1 MTINAWKD
9 KESELLW
16 ALDDDVLASR
26 VPANHVVVLWALEEA
41 GRGEGG
47 VEREKAGR
55 TRRAL

>member
-1 MTINAWKD
+1 M
-9 KESELLW
+9 ESELLW